1 MNNCDVFILI
11 SILIVVLLLIY
22 NRNKRDKQI
31 EGFDMFGHPHKIGD
45 KNATHLEDIAR
56 WAVYDGGIGHSWFKE
71 NTDFDSL
78 HDWLKHMARG
88 AVIEGGMGVDGKGG
102 KYYKSGTSGTRWSV
116 HSKTK
121 ELAGQQVW
129 SQLDTPHNEI
139 HYKIIKSINDTFK
152 GDNSD
157 ASTHAHFTALKEH
170 IKKLARQDTTAYTE
184 GQNFQN
190 YIKGLVPQGSQNN
203 SSSTSHSDGEIK
215 ELADK
220 QFDKKFSSLQGATI
234 QLNTSG
240 IKCMKDGR
248 TITCPDSIQP
258 SGGSSGTGSGS
269 AATST
274 GYTTHN
280 NRACN
285 PSGEIIQNESHTTY
299 NSAKQACNT
308 MSGCQGV
315 QRFGGVYQLKSTV
328 TGHKSNE
335 NHAYTCYKKN

>member
-1 MNNCDVFILI
+1 MYIKNKKINIKNKPFIIAEI
-11 SILIVVLLLIY
+11 SGNHKGSLKRALQIIKKAHTAGVSAIKLQTFDLDEMTIDSKNRDFIV
-22 NRNKRDKQI
+22 NDK
-31 EGFDMFGHPHKIGD
+31 KSLWY
-45 KNATHLEDIAR
+45 KKKL
-56 WAVYDGGIGHSWFKE
+56 YD
-71 NTDFDSL
+71 L
-78 HDWLKHMARG
+78 
-88 AVIEGGMGVDGKGG
+88 
-102 KYYKSGTSGTRWSV
+102 
-116 HSKTK
+116 
-121 ELAGQQVW
+121 
-129 SQLDTPHNEI
+129 
-139 HYKIIKSINDTFK
+139 YKIAQTP
-152 GDNSD
+152 
-157 ASTHAHFTALKEH
+157 
-170 IKKLARQDTTAYTE
+170 KKWHYPIFNLC
-184 GQNFQN
+184 
-190 YIKGLVPQGSQNN
+190 
-203 SSSTSHSDGEIK
+203 
-215 ELADK
+215 
-220 QFDKKFSSLQGATI
+220 KK
-234 QLNTSG
+234 LNTSG